1 MYTVQCTLRNNILTI
16 YVSLQ
21 SLLERHVNNH
31 FKNNEALKGTVTNK
45 LHSETSNGSNTSKS
59 NPIPASRSSA
69 SNQSTGYSSK
79 LLKKLIGKRI
89 KYRREAYSARILDV
103 FDIGAMAKV
112 RMSLSEVEQKCQV
125 WKSAGHLENPHLE
138 PNQVVI
144 LHSKIIARRT
154 DLQGNH
160 KVLQSWEPPNM

>member
-1 MYTVQCTLRNNILTI
+1 M
-16 YVSLQ
+16 
-21 SLLERHVNNH
+21 
-31 FKNNEALKGTVTNK
+31 TNK

-125 WKSAGHLENPHLE
+125 WKSTGHLENPHLK

-154 DLQGNH
+154 DMQGNH

>member
-1 MYTVQCTLRNNILTI
+1 MRTTRYIFIVFF
-16 YVSLQ
+16 LQ

-31 FKNNEALKGTVTNK
+31 FKNKETPNGSATKNVN
-45 LHSETSNGSNTSKS
+45 SESSNGSSSKAKS
-59 NPIPASRSSA
+59 LESASRSSA

-79 LLKKLIGKRI
+79 LLRKLIGKRM
-89 KYRREAYSARILDV
+89 KYRKTPYCARILDV
-103 FDIGAMAKV
+103 FDIGAMAQV
-112 RMSLSEVEQKCQV
+112 RMKLSEVEQKCQD